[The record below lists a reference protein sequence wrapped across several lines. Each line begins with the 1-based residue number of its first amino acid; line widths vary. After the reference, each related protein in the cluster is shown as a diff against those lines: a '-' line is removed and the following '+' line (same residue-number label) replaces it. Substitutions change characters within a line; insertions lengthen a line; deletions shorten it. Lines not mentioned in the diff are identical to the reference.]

1 MRLVRQENLEQLT
14 VALTRCTIERVN
26 ALAKQH
32 AVSADEIVRA
42 LIANALLLE
51 DDLATRYDEMS
62 RRLEQLR
69 AVMSVEKREV
79 ADQAVLRAMDS
90 VLELE
95 EYTVV
100 RALYHR

>member
-14 VALTRCTIERVN
+14 VALMRCTVERVE

-32 AVSADEIVRA
+32 AVSSDEILRV
-42 LIANALLLE
+42 LIANALRLE
-51 DDLATRYDEMS
+51 DDLATRYDEMA
-62 RRLEQLR
+62 RRLEQQR

-79 ADQAVLRAMDS
+79 ADHAVLRAMDA